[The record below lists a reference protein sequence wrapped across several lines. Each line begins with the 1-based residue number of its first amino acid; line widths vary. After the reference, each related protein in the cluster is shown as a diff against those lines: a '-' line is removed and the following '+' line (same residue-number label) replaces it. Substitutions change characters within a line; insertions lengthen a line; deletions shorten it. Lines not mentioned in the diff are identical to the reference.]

1 MGFNRIQ
8 GRLDVQMMTGVFASQ
23 PSDKFS
29 GVKTKVDHG
38 RTCYFNMMR
47 VGSLLLL
54 VIIPGLAKQR
64 EIYFRPSYDC
74 GCH

>member
-8 GRLDVQMMTGVFASQ
+8 GHLGVPMMTGVFASQ

-29 GVKTKVDHG
+29 GVETKVDHG
-38 RTCYFNMMR
+38 STCHFNAMR
-47 VGSLLLL
+47 VDSLLLC

-64 EIYFRPSYDC
+64 EIYFQPSYDL
-74 GCH
+74 GDH